1 MGIQKR
7 DSTAL
12 KRRLAGRWSDALYA
26 IAPQLAQALK
36 HPGDNVIC
44 PIDGDV
50 DGFRVFKDVDQSGGG
65 WKQNWGSEGSMPD
78 GISLLMA
85 VTQKTFVDVFD
96 ELAEWVAGYD
106 AKKDQGLY
114 LRDNTIS
121 AHAIQQRKTIDDTDL
136 RRWLTSLWNEALPI
150 DHMLAM
156 PAQIYLDSRDALD
169 QAYIND
175 CFKFHPKLAYKLKGK
190 LLGHFPAL
198 IAVVRNN
205 TGHPVALHRT
215 FLTAEGTKLNLGDR
229 VPARKQTPTV
239 QTDSKGLVVSMGQ
252 HSLNDARKLRVIGI
266 AEGLETALSVMKGT
280 GGLPCWSVLSAS
292 HMPAFRPPKGIE
304 KVLIFADNDRTRAGS
319 LGARKLKDNLA
330 ELGISAEIVMPKLPL
345 GNQKSVD
352 WADQYLHDLN
362 CSDPAAFEEVVDL
375 YLNHATETL

>member
-7 DSTAL
+7 DSAAL
-12 KRRLAGRWSDALYA
+12 KRRISGRWSDALYA
-26 IAPQLAQALK
+26 LAPELAPALK
-36 HPGDNVIC
+36 QPGNNVVC
-44 PIDGDV
+44 PIDGDT
-50 DGFRVFKDVDQSGGG
+50 DGFRVFKDVDQTGGG
-65 WKQNWGSEGSMPD
+65 WKQNWGSEGSLPD

-85 VTQKTFVDVFD
+85 VTKKSFIEIFD

-114 LRDNTIS
+114 LRDMTIS
-121 AHAIQQRKTIDDTDL
+121 AQAVSQSKTFDDTDL
-136 RRWLTSLWNEALPI
+136 RRWLTNLWDQSLTI

-156 PAQIYLDSRDALD
+156 PAQIYLDSRGILD
-169 QAYIND
+169 QAYLND
-175 CFKFHPKLAYKLKGK
+175 CFKFYPKLAYKLNGK

-198 IAVVRNN
+198 LAVVRNN
-205 TGHPVALHRT
+205 AGHPIALHRT
-215 FLTAEGTKLNLGDR
+215 FLTAEGKKLDLGDR
-229 VPARKQTPTV
+229 VPARKQTPSVNTPV
-239 QTDSKGLVVSMGQ
+239 KGLIVSMGQ
-252 HSLNDARKLRVIGI
+252 QSLDDARKLKVIGI

-292 HMPAFRPPKGIE
+292 HMPSFRPPKGIE

-345 GNQKSVD
+345 GDRKSVD
-352 WADQYLHDLN
+352 WADQFVHDTN
-362 CSDPAAFEEVVDL
+362 CASSAAFDEVAEL
-375 YLNHATETL
+375 FLSLKS